1 MQGIFF
7 STMHDLSHAW
17 STRTPVDAPQS
28 ATRPLSAVRGS
39 SQTESL
45 DRSRARFVGHCCL
58 SSGFKAGWP
67 DRPTAPASVLHTAT
81 RRARDYSAGVQ
92 SPADTR
98 SFWASSSA
106 ARCEHSVGRL
116 PRLPISARL
125 EWPGDFVDVREPEDP
140 SRSAPPAVWDL
151 AREDAHPELGMRP
164 GPPRIPAD
172 SPRGRPRHRHGYAH
186 WSRLSK

>member
-1 MQGIFF
+1 MTMPGVFF

-17 STRTPVDAPQS
+17 LTRTPVDAPQS

-98 SFWASSSA
+98 SE
-106 ARCEHSVGRL
+106 EHTS
-116 PRLPISARL
+116 
-125 EWPGDFVDVREPEDP
+125 
-140 SRSAPPAVWDL
+140 
-151 AREDAHPELGMRP
+151 ELQ
-164 GPPRIPAD
+164 
-172 SPRGRPRHRHGYAH
+172 SLRHLVCR
-186 WSRLSK
+186 